1 MRLSNLWVA
10 RVLGAQNS
18 QAPRSSH
25 TSATNLVAHTILNNK
40 CDDEWT
46 KDGGLQFCFLNFVPA
61 RGGYTISEFEF
72 CARVR
77 GHQQLPFLNF
87 VPAYGLHK
95 SLKNIKKTSYFG
107 HAWNTNTS
115 RNIADFQKGK
125 RLAPYLLSPRCAL
138 IAHRASPSGFSHFP
152 MGAKRKSWRLI
163 REARRER
170 RM

>member
-1 MRLSNLWVA
+1 MGCPRTWGTKFASPAQLTHVCHQSCRAYNFKQQMRRWMDKDIGM
-10 RVLGAQNS
+10 GAYNS
-18 QAPRSSH
+18 VFS
-25 TSATNLVAHTILNNK
+25 IL
-40 CDDEWT
+40 C
-46 KDGGLQFCFLNFVPA
+46 L
-61 RGGYTISEFEF
+61 RGGRYTISEFEF

-87 VPAYGLHK
+87 VPAYALRK
-95 SLKNIKKTSYFG
+95 SLKNIRKTSYLD

-115 RNIADFQKGK
+115 RNIAEFQKGK
-125 RLAPYLLSPRCAL
+125 GLAPYLLSPRCAL

-152 MGAKRKSWRLI
+152 MGAKRKSWCLI